1 MTAGSSAGDALAHST
16 ATEDK
21 RRGPPTLPELL
32 GAAQGDRNCVVVVVV
47 VFYHKRMNGTLP
59 CAGSRALLCVEAG
72 RISSQEDSLF
82 FQFNPVW
89 GKDAAMSAQQSC
101 AAAK

>member
-32 GAAQGDRNCVVVVVV
+32 GAAQGI
-47 VFYHKRMNGTLP
+47 GTVL
-59 CAGSRALLCVEAG
+59 
-72 RISSQEDSLF
+72 LF
-82 FQFNPVW
+82 FF
-89 GKDAAMSAQQSC
+89 S
-101 AAAK
+101 